1 MGGLERS
8 KKMKNLNPTYSKI
21 ASASLGLALMNSG
34 QAAIT
39 AVGSTANYT
48 FQSADWQS
56 QTANDID
63 GNGLGTDGTF
73 FLAQNFNTTTATNNQ
88 PFGNNTS
95 NLPSYATVA
104 AGPDFISIAQNLGT
118 SLFDNPDNTSGDD
131 VNSGAGVFRNG
142 TGLPAGNF
150 VDDAIRVTIGALE
163 VGQVVRLGFLVNNE
177 GTADGR
183 WDATSL
189 SISDGTDTV
198 TFGDHAG
205 TQLAIVQ
212 DAAWILVDVDAPGTY
227 TLGGTKRTAGNQG
240 ISFGGVTFDSVPE
253 PSTSFLALFS
263 VAGLLLRRRRS

>member
-1 MGGLERS
+1 MKYTTHSKLAAAGLS
-8 KKMKNLNPTYSKI
+8 
-21 ASASLGLALMNSG
+21 LALMTSG

-39 AVGSTANYT
+39 AVGSTADYT
-48 FQSADWQS
+48 FESSDWQTH
-56 QTANDID
+56 TANDID
-63 GNGLGTDGTF
+63 ANGLGTDGTF
-73 FLAQNFNTTTATNNQ
+73 FLAQNFDTTTATNNQ
-88 PFGNNTS
+88 PFANNTS

-104 AGPDFISIAQNLGT
+104 AGADFISIAQNLGI
-118 SLFDNPDNTSGDD
+118 SLIDNPDNTSGDD

-150 VDDAIRVTIGALE
+150 VDDAIQVTIGALE
-163 VGQVVRLGFLVNNE
+163 VGQIVRLGFLVNNE

-227 TLGGTKRTAGNQG
+227 TLGGTKRIAGNQG
-240 ISFGGVTFDSVPE
+240 ISFGGVTFDSVTVPE
-253 PSTSFLALFS
+253 PSTGLLAGFAGLAL
-263 VAGLLLRRRRS
+263 ALRRRR